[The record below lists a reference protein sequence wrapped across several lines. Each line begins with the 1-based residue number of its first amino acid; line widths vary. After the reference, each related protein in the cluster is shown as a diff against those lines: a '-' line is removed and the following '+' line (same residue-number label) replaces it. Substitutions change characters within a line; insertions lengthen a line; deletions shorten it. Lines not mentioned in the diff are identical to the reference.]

1 VQEESRLKAAAEKD
15 KVVRLQAEAEA
26 SARRMVEARE
36 AVKKRA
42 VFVEEQRQQFEAREL
57 AGRLRLDEEGVEN
70 SPTSKKIPLYLDL
83 DKRRVFVV
91 DEIGAGGQGSA
102 YLVRGYD
109 ASDVARLYV
118 VKKVCVSRSY
128 SP

>member
-1 VQEESRLKAAAEKD
+1 MQEESRLKAAAEKD

-57 AGRLRLDEEGVEN
+57 AGRLGLDEEGVEN

-91 DEIGAGGQGSA
+91 DEICAGGQGSPFSE
-102 YLVRGYD
+102 RI
-109 ASDVARLYV
+109 
-118 VKKVCVSRSY
+118 
-128 SP
+128 